1 MALAALYPI
10 RTRHFTATKLLPIV
24 FAGLAF
30 TGTVLAP
37 AAQAR
42 SLSKVGSS
50 SEVPAAA
57 QLVHLPMLHV
67 ATGFRRV
74 SAVGQTKPP
83 GAALDERAGSTAA
96 LDAKSRQLD
105 WLINNAICSGC

>member
-1 MALAALYPI
+1 MSPVAPSPTRNRRTMAA
-10 RTRHFTATKLLPIV
+10 KLLPAA

-30 TGTVLAP
+30 SMVLAS

-42 SLSKVGSS
+42 SS

-67 ATGFRRV
+67 GTGFRRV
-74 SAVGQTKPP
+74 TAVGQTKTP

-105 WLINNAICSGC
+105 WLINNAICTGC

>member
-1 MALAALYPI
+1 MSFTARSPA
-10 RTRHFTATKLLPIV
+10 RTRHFTAAKLLPVV

-30 TGTVLAP
+30 TSTVLTS

-42 SLSKVGSS
+42 PVNGGT
-50 SEVPAAA
+50 SEVPAVA

-67 ATGFRRV
+67 GTGFRRV
-74 SAVGQTKPP
+74 SAVGQTKPA

-96 LDAKSRQLD
+96 LDARSRQLD
-105 WLINNAICSGC
+105 WLINNAICTGC